1 MFNWNKII
9 YCLDFNNERKSI
21 KVDTNN
27 SFNIS
32 IISKINE
39 NDKYNIHNINFK
51 LKNFKKIKSK
61 NMKII
66 IDILQLIIIIK

>member
-51 LKNFKKIKSK
+51 LKNFKK
-61 NMKII
+61 
-66 IDILQLIIIIK
+66 L

>member
-51 LKNFKKIKSK
+51 LKNFEK
-61 NMKII
+61 
-66 IDILQLIIIIK
+66 L

>member
-51 LKNFKKIKSK
+51 LKNFKI
-61 NMKII
+61 
-66 IDILQLIIIIK
+66 